1 MASDRNTDTADRI
14 KKLVANYFK
23 RKKRVCFYELGLNR
37 GGKLRADVFVLAM
50 TGHTVVVEVKSSV
63 ADFKSFPDK
72 AASYAEFC
80 NQLYLAVEK
89 PLYRKIKDRIPAGV
103 GVFVFDE
110 EDGRKKPRVMRARNR
125 ELDPEVAKSLL
136 IRAAFRNSDT
146 TNRKNK
152 RA

>member
-1 MASDRNTDTADRI
+1 MDRQETADWL
-14 KKLVANYFK
+14 KKRVATYYK
-23 RKKRVCFYELGLNR
+23 RKKRVCFFELGLNR

-50 TGHTVVVEVKSSV
+50 TGHVVIVEVKSSV
-63 ADFKSFPDK
+63 ADFRTGVHKWVGGYMPL
-72 AASYAEFC
+72 C
-80 NQLYLAVEK
+80 NQFYCAVTK
-89 PLYRKIKDRIPAGV
+89 KVFAKIKDDIPKGV

-110 EDGRKKPRVMRARNR
+110 EDARRKPKVKRAQHRD
-125 ELDPEVAKSLL
+125 LDQEVARSLF

>member
-1 MASDRNTDTADRI
+1 MDRQETADWLKRRVAMYY
-14 KKLVANYFK
+14 KK
-23 RKKRVCFYELGLNR
+23 KKRVSFFELGLNR

-50 TGHTVVVEVKSSV
+50 SGHIVVVEVKSSV
-63 ADFKSFPDK
+63 ADFRTGVHKWVDGYMPL
-72 AASYAEFC
+72 C
-80 NQLYLAVEK
+80 NQFYCAVTK
-89 PLYRKIKDRIPAGV
+89 KVYPKIKDEIPKGV

-110 EDGRKKPRVMRARNR
+110 EDARLKPKVLKAKHRD
-125 ELDPEVAKSLL
+125 LDPELSRSLY